1 MRSENMSEKK
11 AFTIDDVLR
20 DLEAQIKESG
30 NQRTWAF
37 ENDFSPAFVSYVTTR
52 KRLPSERML
61 SYLGYEKATD
71 IYYKRS

>member
-1 MRSENMSEKK
+1 MRET
-11 AFTIDDVLR
+11 FTIEDVLR
-20 DLEAQIKESG
+20 DLEAQIKEAGS
-30 NQRTWAF
+30 QRGWAF